1 MFEWQKRVESSSKPS
16 CPVTAF
22 FVSGDGFIFF
32 GLPAPN
38 NGLQTREKEQREQN
52 NKTNLSN
59 ALVSLSPP
67 FQFPTKKKST
77 AQKCL
82 RTSSASTRTER
93 GAFGL

>member
-38 NGLQTREKEQREQN
+38 NGLHNRRDRSIN
-52 NKTNLSN
+52 
-59 ALVSLSPP
+59 
-67 FQFPTKKKST
+67 FQVWPNRFLFFPRFSRLT
-77 AQKCL
+77 L
-82 RTSSASTRTER
+82 
-93 GAFGL
+93 

>member
-38 NGLQTREKEQREQN
+38 NGLHRQLFGGGN
-52 NKTNLSN
+52 S
-59 ALVSLSPP
+59 
-67 FQFPTKKKST
+67 KKRGKKRRMGEST
-77 AQKCL
+77 DKKGSEH
-82 RTSSASTRTER
+82 TTASTSI
-93 GAFGL
+93 